1 MKPPLHLAKEADLN
15 AIGFTV
21 TKPEDQKQR
30 TLEKLSELRESMRS
44 LMVMLETCTKCGNCA
59 QQCHSYLGTGDYNN
73 FPAARAE
80 LMRRVYKRY
89 FTTAGKLF
97 GRFNGAEEFD
107 EETLSKWVTYFYQ
120 CNECRRCA
128 RYCPFGIDTAEVTI
142 AARHILSELGIMP
155 KFMHSIASAMSKS
168 GNNMGISKL
177 ALLDCVEFMEEE
189 MQEETGLDIK
199 IPVDKPSSDVMYVPS
214 SADFFTNV
222 DTMIGVAK
230 MFHHLGVNW
239 TIPSAVLEAAN
250 FGLLFNLDVMREQN
264 QRLKAAALELGASL
278 VVQGECGHGWRAAKM
293 YTEGASGPVP
303 FKLMHVLEY
312 CDEHLHELPL
322 RKLPMKVTLHDP
334 CNYGRGGGIIEQPR
348 RIIRACVEEF
358 VEMTP
363 TGADNFCCGGG
374 SGLLMD
380 EMMEIRMQL
389 GKKKAE
395 QIKALGD
402 IDYLAMPCS
411 ICKAQL
417 PTVMKHYGLEGF
429 EKGGVMDLVGKAMV
443 YDAIKED

>member
-1 MKPPLHLAKEADLN
+1 VKPPLNLAKESDVN

-21 TKPEDQKQR
+21 TRPEDHKQR
-30 TLEKLSELRESMRS
+30 TLEKMAELRDSMRS

-89 FTTAGKLF
+89 FTTAGKMF

-155 KFMHSIASAMSKS
+155 KFMQSIASAMIKS

-177 ALLDCVEFMEEE
+177 ACLDCVEFMEEE

-199 IPVDKPSSDVMYVPS
+199 IPVDKPNSDILYVPS

-239 TIPSAVLEAAN
+239 TIPSSVLEAAN

-264 QRLKAAALELGASL
+264 QRLNAAALELGASL

-303 FKLMHVLEY
+303 FKIMHVLEY

-334 CNYGRGGGIIEQPR
+334 CNYSRGGGIIEQPR

-380 EMMEIRMQL
+380 EMLEIRMQL

-395 QIKALGD
+395 QIKALGQ
-402 IDYLAMPCS
+402 IDYLAIPCS
-411 ICKAQL
+411 ICKAQI

-429 EKGGVMDLVGKAMV
+429 EKGGVMDLVGKAMI
-443 YDAIKED
+443 YDKPEEE

>member
-1 MKPPLHLAKEADLN
+1 VKPPLNLAKESDVN

-21 TKPEDQKQR
+21 TRPEDQKQR
-30 TLEKLSELRESMRS
+30 TLEKMAELRDSMRS

-89 FTTAGKLF
+89 FTTAGKMF
-97 GRFNGAEEFD
+97 GRFNGAEEFN

-142 AARHILSELGIMP
+142 AARHILSELGIVP
-155 KFMHSIASAMSKS
+155 KFMQSIASAMIKS

-177 ALLDCVEFMEEE
+177 ACLDCVEFMEEE

-199 IPVDKPSSDVMYVPS
+199 IPVDKPNSDILYVPS

-239 TIPSAVLEAAN
+239 TIPSSVLEAAN

-264 QRLKAAALELGASL
+264 QRLNAAALELGASL

-293 YTEGASGPVP
+293 YTEGSSGPVP

-334 CNYGRGGGIIEQPR
+334 CNYSRGGGIIEQPR

-363 TGADNFCCGGG
+363 NGADNFCCGGG

-380 EMMEIRMQL
+380 EMLEIRMQL

-395 QIKALGD
+395 QIKALGQ
-402 IDYLAMPCS
+402 IDYLAIPCS
-411 ICKAQL
+411 ICKAQI

-443 YDAIKED
+443 YDALKED

>member
-1 MKPPLHLAKEADLN
+1 VKPPMHVAKEVDVKAL
-15 AIGFTV
+15 GFTV
-21 TKPEDQKQR
+21 AAVEDHKR
-30 TLEKLSELRESMRS
+30 LTLEKMAELRGSMRS
-44 LMVMLETCTKCGNCA
+44 LMVMLETCTKCGACA

-89 FTTAGKLF
+89 FTTAGRLL
-97 GRFNGAEEFD
+97 GRFVGAEDFD
-107 EETLSKWVTYFYQ
+107 DETLSKWLTYFYQ

-128 RYCPFGIDTAEVTI
+128 RFCPFGIDTAEVTI

-155 KFMHSIASAMSKS
+155 KFMQGIAANMAKT
-168 GNNMGISKL
+168 GNNMGIPKP
-177 ALLDCVEFMEEE
+177 AILDCAEFMEDE
-189 MQEETGLDIK
+189 MREETGLDIK
-199 IPVDKPSSDVMYVPS
+199 IPVDKPNSDVLYIPS

-239 TIPSAVLEAAN
+239 TIPSMVLEAAN
-250 FGLLFNLDVMREQN
+250 FGLLFNLNVMREHN
-264 QRLKAAALELGASL
+264 QRLKAAAAALGASL

-303 FKLMHVLEY
+303 YRLMHVLEY
-312 CDEHLHELPL
+312 CDEHLAELPL
-322 RKLPMKVTLHDP
+322 RKMPMRVTLHDP
-334 CNYGRGGGIIEQPR
+334 CNYARAGGIIEQPR

-363 TGADNFCCGGG
+363 NGADNFCCGGG
-374 SGLLMD
+374 SGILMD
-380 EMMEIRMQL
+380 EMLEIRMQL

-395 QIKALGD
+395 QVIALGKL
-402 IDYLAMPCS
+402 DYLAMPCS
-411 ICKAQL
+411 ICKAQI
-417 PTVMKHYGLEGF
+417 PTVMKHYGVKDLAM
-429 EKGGVMDLVGKAMV
+429 GGVMDLVGKAMV
-443 YDAIKED
+443 YDKVAEE